1 MFPSPPA
8 TDFISHSLCLF
19 LSLSLDEYAHRERS
33 VSIPYALLLV
43 PSMLVPDPRIAN
55 SLSLLDPAGRGSKLL
70 TAHNVKP
77 VIVSA
82 YEFSFARFGPEK
94 NKEEYQ
100 QLCDGR
106 SEIRLAICGR
116 CMASNGAL

>member
-1 MFPSPPA
+1 
-8 TDFISHSLCLF
+8 
-19 LSLSLDEYAHRERS
+19 
-33 VSIPYALLLV
+33 
-43 PSMLVPDPRIAN
+43 MLVPDPRIAN

-82 YEFSFARFGPEK
+82 FEFSFARFGPEK
-94 NKEEYQ
+94 NKEVYP